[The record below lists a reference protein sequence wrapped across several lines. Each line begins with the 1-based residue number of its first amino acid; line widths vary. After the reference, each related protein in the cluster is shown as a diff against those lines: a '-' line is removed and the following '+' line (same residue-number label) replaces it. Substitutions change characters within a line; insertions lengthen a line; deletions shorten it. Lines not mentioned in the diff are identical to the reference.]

1 MIEQTAIQI
10 YIKDLNEALESCSD
24 DSTLK
29 DFQKLML
36 LEDKFAKRLRSV
48 SGGKKVYRL
57 FIDMILREKENLIT
71 ARKYFREREIAY
83 KEFVYPS
90 IRTKEPNGLHKIR
103 INFLFC
109 VFAMKNLEATDAKL
123 NGLFEEIRQLRESL
137 INRHLH
143 YALNRAKV
151 FNTGANSNVDFS
163 DLIQLANEALVNSVD
178 KYVIDETASSF
189 RTMAIG
195 RMVANLMASSD
206 QALPVSFGGQAS
218 RQLYKIKKL
227 LEKNS
232 DLKVKDLSEIIG
244 IAEEE
249 IAALMNATSYS
260 SLDAELDQEDGFG
273 NSVSLR
279 DFLPAPSGDFND
291 PYVVAEMKDLIERSY
306 EIFQTLTVLEQKI
319 LKLKGVNFEKYF

>member
-10 YIKDLNEALESCSD
+10 YIKDLNEALKSCSD

-71 ARKYFREREIAY
+71 ARKYFREREITY

-143 YALNRAKV
+143 YALNRAKA

-206 QALPVSFGGQAS
+206 QALPASFGGRAS
-218 RQLYKIKKL
+218 RQLYKIKKF

-279 DFLPAPSGDFND
+279 DFLPAPSGDFNN

>member
-143 YALNRAKV
+143 YALNRAKA

>member
-71 ARKYFREREIAY
+71 ARKYFREREIVY

-90 IRTKEPNGLHKIR
+90 IRAKEPSGLHKIR

-109 VFAMKNLEATDAKL
+109 VFAMKNLEAADAKL

-143 YALNRAKV
+143 YALNRAKA

-178 KYVIDETASSF
+178 KYVIDGTASSF

-232 DLKVKDLSEIIG
+232 DLKVRDLSEIIG

-291 PYVVAEMKDLIERSY
+291 PHVLAEMKDLVERSY

>member
-1 MIEQTAIQI
+1 MTEPTAIQI

-29 DFQKLML
+29 DFERLIL
-36 LEDKFAKRLRSV
+36 LEGKFAKRLRSV

-71 ARKYFREREIAY
+71 ARKYFREREAAY
-83 KEFVYPS
+83 KEHVYPS
-90 IRTKEPNGLHKIR
+90 IRSKEPVGLHKIR
-103 INFLFC
+103 VNFLFC
-109 VFAMKNLEATDAKL
+109 VFAVKNLETKDAKL
-123 NGLFEEIRQLRESL
+123 LMLFEEIKGLRESL

-143 YALNRAKV
+143 YALNRAKA
-151 FNTGANSNVDFS
+151 FNTGANPNVDFS
-163 DLIQLANEALVNSVD
+163 DLIQLANEALVSAVD

-227 LEKNS
+227 LEKNN
-232 DLKVKDLSEIIG
+232 DMKIKDLSEIIG
-244 IAEEE
+244 VAEEE
-249 IAALMNATSYS
+249 IAALMNATVYS
-260 SLDAELDQEDGFG
+260 SLDAELEQEDGFG
-273 NSVSLR
+273 NSISLK

-291 PYVVAEMKDLIERSY
+291 PYAVTEMKDLIERSY
-306 EIFQTLTVLEQKI
+306 EIFQSLTILEQKI
-319 LKLKGVNFEKYF
+319 LKLKGINFERYF